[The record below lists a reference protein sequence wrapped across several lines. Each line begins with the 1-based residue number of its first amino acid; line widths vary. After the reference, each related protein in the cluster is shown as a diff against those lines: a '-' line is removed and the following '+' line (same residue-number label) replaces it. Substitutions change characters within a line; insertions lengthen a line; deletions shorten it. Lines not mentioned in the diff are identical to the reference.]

1 MARVIILATP
11 CRHGMS
17 WSSVPCMDASQR
29 RFSTLERRRTP
40 ADCTHKF
47 TRATARGGAI
57 PGVRSS
63 DGWLLA
69 HSRES
74 AVALSIII
82 VHCRQTRGNIGKSA
96 PVPFYPS
103 TVIEISD
110 GMLVRATCPRFK
122 PSREL
127 MTHLGGRGALLLR
140 CPKGFWRLQEA
151 LATLVAANGVLL
163 RFQTAQRFLAAPI
176 VAELPLLTFPGT
188 SWRHRELRRW
198 GIPGETIADCGFRL
212 PKGFRGGGAR

>member
-1 MARVIILATP
+1 
-11 CRHGMS
+11 MS
-17 WSSVPCMDASQR
+17 
-29 RFSTLERRRTP
+29 
-40 ADCTHKF
+40 
-47 TRATARGGAI
+47 
-57 PGVRSS
+57 
-63 DGWLLA
+63 
-69 HSRES
+69 
-74 AVALSIII
+74 
-82 VHCRQTRGNIGKSA
+82 
-96 PVPFYPS
+96 PVTFYLS

-151 LATLVAANGVLL
+151 LATLVAATGVLL

-212 PKGFRGGGAR
+212 PKGFRGGDHASCTKWYETEPKSSFSRGSRPGPPAGIPAPLERPRLAPSAPLGPV